1 MLSPELRRSS
11 AGEAV
16 TCGTFICAVNVEG
29 DGGRTSGVSAF
40 AGCEKLAV
48 VVAVVVVVVVVV
60 GSAGGDPPSDRG
72 FGIATSAAAIY
83 LPQTDRCL
91 CSVLLAFPE

>member
-1 MLSPELRRSS
+1 M
-11 AGEAV
+11 
-16 TCGTFICAVNVEG
+16 NVEG

-48 VVAVVVVVVVVV
+48 VVAVVVVVVVVVVV

>member
-1 MLSPELRRSS
+1 M
-11 AGEAV
+11 
-16 TCGTFICAVNVEG
+16 
-29 DGGRTSGVSAF
+29 SGVSAF

-48 VVAVVVVVVVVV
+48 VVAVVVVVVVVVV